1 MKIATILGLGV
12 LGIVLAAPAQALT
25 IANSDEASHTVVVK
39 AGGDSTELVIE
50 SQKTVEAP
58 CASGCTLEL
67 DNGEIYEMKGGEQAA
82 IEGGVLFVDAVSG
95 VD

>member
-25 IANSDEASHTVVVK
+25 VSNADEESHTVIVK
-39 AGGDSTELVIE
+39 AGGDSTELMIE
-50 SQKTVEAP
+50 PQKTVEAP

-82 IEGGVLFVDAVSG
+82 IEGGVLFVDAVTG
-95 VD
+95 ID